1 MSVTTT
7 VTIDTIEERPIVASV
22 QQPAEPE
29 PYRYAHLLPSFS
41 QETYPPLTLFEHIDP
56 GSRALSH
63 PDPRSF
69 LAQAKSVTQLTP
81 NLGSEIHGVS
91 LASLSSAE
99 RDQLALEVR
108 CTSARWSFRNCFVIF
123 KVARRG
129 LLVFRDQQE
138 FIEKGPEFYLDWGR
152 HFGRYG

>member
-7 VTIDTIEERPIVASV
+7 VTVEERPVAASG
-22 QQPAEPE
+22 QRPAEPE

-41 QETYPPLTLFEHIDP
+41 QETYPPLTLFEHVDP

-69 LAQAKSVTQLTP
+69 LARAKSVTQLTP

-91 LASLSSAE
+91 LASLSGTE
-99 RDQLALEVR
+99 RDQVALEVR
-108 CTSARWSFRNCFVIF
+108 YFQEPDE
-123 KVARRG
+123 
-129 LLVFRDQQE
+129 VF
-138 FIEKGPEFYLDWGR
+138 FIVLSSSRSLGAVFLSSEISKNS
-152 HFGRYG
+152 